1 MKLLTAKSNHPNK
14 QIFSLE
20 NLVIAERSGQPLQD
34 ILDGKDM
41 LNPIEVKKHVVSDKP
56 RSGANGIPYMEKE
69 FSVWRG
75 SQRVKAA
82 RIAGYTHIEGV
93 II

>member
-1 MKLLTAKSNHPNK
+1 MKLLTAKANHPNK

-56 RSGANGIPYMEKE
+56 RSGANGIPYLEKE
-69 FSVWRG
+69 FSYLLIPLVLLI
-75 SQRVKAA
+75 SIHPFLLQVLKF
-82 RIAGYTHIEGV
+82 
-93 II
+93 

>member
-1 MKLLTAKSNHPNK
+1 MKLLTAKANHPNK

-41 LNPIEVKKHVVSDKP
+41 LNPIEVKKHVVSNTS
-56 RSGANGIPYMEKE
+56 RGGANGVPYLEKE

-82 RIAGYTHIEGV
+82 RIAGYTHIEG
-93 II
+93 III

>member
-1 MKLLTAKSNHPNK
+1 MKLLTANANHPNK

-56 RSGANGIPYMEKE
+56 RSGANGIPYLEKE

>member
-1 MKLLTAKSNHPNK
+1 MKLLTAKANHPNK

-20 NLVIAERSGQPLQD
+20 KLVIAERSGQPLQD

-41 LNPIEVKKHVVSDKP
+41 LNPIEVKKHVVSNTP
-56 RSGANGIPYMEKE
+56 RGGANGMPYLEKE

-82 RIAGYTHIEGV
+82 RIAGYTHIEG
-93 II
+93 III

>member
-1 MKLLTAKSNHPNK
+1 MKLMSAKPNHTNK

-41 LNPIEVKKHVVSDKP
+41 LNPIEVKKHAVSDKP
-56 RSGANGIPYMEKE
+56 RSGANGIPYLEKE

>member
-1 MKLLTAKSNHPNK
+1 MKLLTAKANHPNK
-14 QIFSLE
+14 KTFSLD
-20 NLVIAERSGQPLQD
+20 NLVYAKRSGQPLQD

-56 RSGANGIPYMEKE
+56 RGGANGIPYLEKE